1 MSRKAIWAI
10 DVGLITAFNES
21 AKASTPNEFAAAMRE
36 EDGVLTELVFL
47 PGSVGS
53 FTSATVPLHML
64 PIDFSIAGTVHSH
77 PGYSNQPSDEDLHLF
92 GSFGKV
98 HIITCMP
105 YNLSSWR
112 AYNKDGKEIKLEIV
126 DL

>member
-1 MSRKAIWAI
+1 MSKKQIWAI
-10 DVGLITAFNES
+10 DVGLIKAFNES
-21 AKASTPNEFAAAMRE
+21 AKASSPNEFASAMRA

-47 PGSVGS
+47 PGSIGS

-64 PIDFSIAGTVHSH
+64 PIDFSLVGTVHSH
-77 PGYSNQPSDEDLHLF
+77 PGYSNRPSNEDLHLF

-105 YNLSSWR
+105 YDITSWR
-112 AYNKDGKEIKLEIV
+112 SYDKDGNEIKLEIV